1 MWGEALYLSRVEE
14 TMRQLRAKCLG
25 QDTALTDILPGHLR
39 QAPEEQQAV
48 QLADQL
54 LYALAS
60 VSRNASREELA
71 RSREWLYGC
80 ILYLLVKCPPTDRT
94 LLGVHTVLEAS
105 GIERQMLIRGIRER
119 LPTLPKEP
127 VPGILTDRLDAATVR
142 LLTSLGRM
150 EKPKELHTKLACALD
165 GESLFG

>member
-1 MWGEALYLSRVEE
+1 MWGEVLYLSRVED
-14 TMRQLRAKCLG
+14 TMRRLRAKCLG
-25 QDTALTDILPGHLR
+25 QDTVLADILPSHLR
-39 QAPEEQQAV
+39 QAPENQQAA

-54 LYALAS
+54 LYALAA

-80 ILYLLVKCPPTDRT
+80 ILYLLVRCPPTDQT
-94 LLGVHTVLEAS
+94 LLGIHTVLES
-105 GIERQMLIRGIRER
+105 SEVERQMLIRGIRER
-119 LPTLPKEP
+119 LPSPPEGPL
-127 VPGILTDRLDAATVR
+127 PGILTDRLDAATVR

-165 GESLFG
+165 GEGPPG